1 VSHPLSSIRNVIF
14 DLGGVILNIDYDRTV
29 QAFELL
35 GFTGFG
41 EIFSQRQQLE
51 LFSTFERG
59 QITPEEFR
67 ASINR
72 LSPLP
77 LKESDIDAAW
87 NAMLLDLPEER
98 MELIERVRQTHRTFL
113 LSNTNVIHIE
123 AFISSV
129 DKQHGAGRF
138 NALFDTIYY
147 SSSIGMRKP
156 DAEIFE
162 FVLRE
167 NDLAP
172 EETLFIDD
180 FPWNVEAARK
190 TGINAVQVSKEHT
203 IVDLLKL

>member
-1 VSHPLSSIRNVIF
+1 VSYPLSSVRNVIF

-29 QAFELL
+29 QAFETL
-35 GFTGFG
+35 GFTGFN
-41 EIFSQRQQLE
+41 EIFSQKQHLE

-59 QITPEEFR
+59 QITPKEFR
-67 ASINR
+67 ASINQ
-72 LSPLP
+72 LSPVP
-77 LKESDIDAAW
+77 LQERDIDAAW

-113 LSNTNVIHIE
+113 LSNTNVIHVE
-123 AFISSV
+123 AFLSSV
-129 DKQHGAGRF
+129 DKQHGVGRF
-138 NALFDTIYY
+138 NAMFDTIYY

-156 DAEIFE
+156 DTEIFE

-180 FPWNVEAARK
+180 FPWNVEAASRV
-190 TGINAVQVSKEHT
+190 GINAVQVTKEHT